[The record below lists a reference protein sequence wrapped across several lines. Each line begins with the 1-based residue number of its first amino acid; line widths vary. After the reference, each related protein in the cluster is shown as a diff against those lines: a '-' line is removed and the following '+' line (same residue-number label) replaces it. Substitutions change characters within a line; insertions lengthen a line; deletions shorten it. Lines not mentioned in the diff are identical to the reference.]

1 MAECINCGEYTKFNG
16 GLCYSC
22 YKKNGKPK
30 DIAVAEKEPKKK
42 NEKKHNPKTD
52 AKDNPWVSGVI
63 KGRIAETIVEELFR
77 SLGFQVFS
85 YGMENSIPGIKD
97 LLKGVRGDVSKNI
110 RQMPDFVV
118 FKDNQAH
125 FIEVKYRAS
134 GELKLK
140 DISKYG
146 DYPFENALFVLVT
159 KRHIKC
165 ISYKE
170 LSEGK
175 EITSTC
181 RNYLGKRKEFDTDK
195 DLIIEYCEYA
205 VKFFENV

>member
-1 MAECINCGEYTKFNG
+1 MADCVTCGGYTKFNG

-22 YKKNGKPK
+22 FKKGGET
-30 DIAVAEKEPKKK
+30 DEILIAEKDSKIKTKKT
-42 NEKKHNPKTD
+42 KKDKS
-52 AKDNPWVSGVI
+52 KENPWISGVI
-63 KGRIAETIVEELFR
+63 KGRIAETITEELFR

-118 FKDNQAH
+118 FKDNEAH

-134 GELKLK
+134 GTLALK

-146 DYPFENALFVLVT
+146 DYPFENALFVLIT
-159 KRHIKC
+159 KKHIKC

-175 EITSTC
+175 EITATC
-181 RNYLGKRKEFDTDK
+181 QKYLGSRKEFDTDK
-195 DLIIEYCEYA
+195 DLIIDYCKYA